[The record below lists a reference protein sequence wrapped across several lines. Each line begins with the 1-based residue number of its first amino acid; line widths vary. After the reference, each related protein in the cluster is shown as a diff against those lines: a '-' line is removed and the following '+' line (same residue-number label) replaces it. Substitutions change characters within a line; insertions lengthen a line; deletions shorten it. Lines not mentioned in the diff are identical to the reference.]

1 MAIKTAVL
9 VPAGTV
15 INKDTQTLMGS
26 VIDCSF
32 YDFITLHCEYQKGDE
47 TDCEVVFWTQRTAA
61 LDVAQDQTWTAAAGD
76 KTATLN
82 QHTLTNGVPHAITF
96 DVSALNFVS
105 LPRGGK
111 PVMGLPQERLKQAIP
126 LSKKRK

>member
-1 MAIKTAVL
+1 MATKTEIL

-32 YDFITLHCEYQKGDE
+32 YDFITLHCEYNKGDE

-61 LDVAQDQTWTAAAGD
+61 LDVAQDQGWTTAAGD

-82 QHTLTNGVPHAITF
+82 AYTLTDAVPHAITF
-96 DVSALNFVS
+96 DV
-105 LPRGGK
+105 RGIAFCKFTQAGK
-111 PVMGLPQERLKQAIP
+111 TGDGTPTGTIEASYTLK
-126 LSKKRK
+126 

>member
-1 MAIKTAVL
+1 MSVESKVL
-9 VPAGTV
+9 VPALTV
-15 INKDTQTLMGS
+15 IHKDTQTLMGS
-26 VIDCSF
+26 VIDVGYHDS
-32 YDFITLHCEYQKGDE
+32 ITLHCEYQKGDE

-96 DVSALNFVS
+96 DVRGIEFCKFTQ
-105 LPRGGK
+105 GGK
-111 PVMGLPQERLKQAIP
+111 TGDGTPTGTIEASYTLE
-126 LSKKRK
+126 